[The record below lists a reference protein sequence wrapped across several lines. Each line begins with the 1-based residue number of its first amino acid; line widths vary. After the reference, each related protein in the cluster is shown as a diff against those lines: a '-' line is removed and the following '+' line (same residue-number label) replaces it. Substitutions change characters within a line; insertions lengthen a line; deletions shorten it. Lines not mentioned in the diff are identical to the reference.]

1 MIEHVVYASIVKRI
15 YFKFMMNLNRILPM
29 SLVNILARWENN
41 IIEFINRFSR
51 GKSLGSITLGNVF
64 NFLNVIPELS
74 NFLKRKT
81 DKKLCQF
88 AMVLLF
94 SDFSLV
100 VLWIPLQL
108 HSNHRFMFRWA
119 KQMHYQ
125 NGFVP
130 IVGRKPNSFINSI
143 VQCSMLRTTIW
154 PESSN
159 VKWLLI
165 HWMCL
170 MLYRIQRIKH

>member
-1 MIEHVVYASIVKRI
+1 MIEHAVYASIVKRI

-29 SLVNILARWENN
+29 SLVNILARWEDN
-41 IIEFINRFSR
+41 IIFIIDRFAR
-51 GKSLGSITLGNVF
+51 GKSLGSITLGDIFNV
-64 NFLNVIPELS
+64 LNVIPELS
-74 NFLKRKT
+74 NLLKRKT
-81 DKKLCQF
+81 INKLCQF

-94 SDFSLV
+94 
-100 VLWIPLQL
+100 IT
-108 HSNHRFMFRWA
+108 NNRFMFRWA

-143 VQCSMLRTTIW
+143 VRCSMLRTTIW

-170 MLYRIQRIKH
+170 MQNQWIKH